1 MMWYVDT
8 QNEEYVDG
16 MFREAFELD
25 YFCQFEQ
32 EIDVLFRVVFLKGLE
47 SGEDDYL
54 PAVCWVE
61 VIKKIA
67 FEFAF
72 AVVVVD
78 SFIFFF

>member
-1 MMWYVDT
+1 
-8 QNEEYVDG
+8 

-54 PAVCWVE
+54 PAVC
-61 VIKKIA
+61 
-67 FEFAF
+67 
-72 AVVVVD
+72 
-78 SFIFFF
+78 